1 MISEEGAEPTKEL
14 LEKVIFIADVR
25 SQLLI
30 TERSLLHDWGVYC
43 RVNRLPGGALFYQVG
58 GRFVARLRFVVEVDG
73 STTVRKYQPGAW
85 EHDLELTYDNAKFR
99 AENLRRGKEMDE
111 LLAGVTDTEEK
122 IRRLE
127 QRASEV
133 SNQVNYWSTT
143 SLLVGLYRDV
153 GRFRDA
159 EKAAISAVEAWP
171 NQPVPHFTLSYIY
184 FIALLN
190 AQRIK
195 VGAANEQFI
204 REYGAPAAG
213 LTLKTLGYTYEQA
226 YVLAGR
232 HLKKVLELVS
242 PRDKGTRATVQ
253 RKLSD
258 LKAIDSTPPFPSP
271 MS

>member
-1 MISEEGAEPTKEL
+1 MGRRQSEPPRDL
-14 LEKVIFIADVR
+14 LEKVMVVADVC
-25 SQLLI
+25 SQLLV
-30 TERSLLHDWGVYC
+30 TERNILRDWGVYC
-43 RVNRLPGGALFYQVG
+43 RVNRLPGGALLYQAG
-58 GRFVARLRFVVEVDG
+58 GKLVARLRFVVEVDG
-73 STTVRKYQPGAW
+73 STTLRKYHPGAW

-184 FIALLN
+184 FVALLN
-190 AQRIK
+190 AKRVK

-204 REYGAPAAG
+204 REHGAPAAG
-213 LTLKTLGYTYEQA
+213 LTLQTLGYTYEQA
-226 YVLAGR
+226 YALAGG
-232 HLKKVLELVS
+232 HLEKVLELVS
-242 PRDKGTRATVQ
+242 PRDKGTRAMVQ

-258 LKAIDSTPPFPSP
+258 LKAIDSAPPSP
-271 MS
+271 SPKS